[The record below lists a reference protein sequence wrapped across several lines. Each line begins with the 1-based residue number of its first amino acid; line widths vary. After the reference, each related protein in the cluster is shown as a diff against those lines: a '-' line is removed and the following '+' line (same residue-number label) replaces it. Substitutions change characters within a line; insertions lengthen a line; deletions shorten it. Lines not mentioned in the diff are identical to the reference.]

1 METRRDGPR
10 DYRTYVFSTVIER
23 AARFSPF
30 IAETTVGVRLFK
42 EEKSHEI
49 GPHRDRF
56 AWCKD
61 RRKFASFVPRNV
73 AIAHSSLS
81 VWRRG
86 AAGQDFLRA
95 TTDGWSATDPDRPP
109 RASAGCDRGPHG
121 IHRQEHRSASTNPG
135 APPSSIGFPH
145 GLTRPCPRSADA
157 RDRRRRNG
165 GR

>member
-1 METRRDGPR
+1 MRLAPIA
-10 DYRTYVFSTVIER
+10 TVSLWR
-23 AARFSPF
+23 
-30 IAETTVGVRLFK
+30 
-42 EEKSHEI
+42 
-49 GPHRDRF
+49 
-56 AWCKD
+56 KD

-95 TTDGWSATDPDRPP
+95 TTDDWSATDPDRPP
-109 RASAGCDRGPHG
+109 LASAGCDRGPHG

>member
-1 METRRDGPR
+1 METRVGME
-10 DYRTYVFSTVIER
+10 RTCLVGSLER

-30 IAETTVGVRLFK
+30 IGETTLGVRLFK
-42 EEKSHEI
+42 HQRSHEN

-56 AWCKD
+56 ARRKD
-61 RRKFASFVPRNV
+61 RRKVRKFRSTQSR
-73 AIAHSSLS
+73 HSSLS

-121 IHRQEHRSASTNPG
+121 IHRQEHRSASTSSG